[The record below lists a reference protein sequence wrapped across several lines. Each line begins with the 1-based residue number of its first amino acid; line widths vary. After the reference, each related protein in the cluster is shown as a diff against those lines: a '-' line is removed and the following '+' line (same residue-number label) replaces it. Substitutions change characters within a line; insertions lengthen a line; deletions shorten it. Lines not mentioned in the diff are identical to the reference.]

1 MCPITS
7 ECGTA
12 AVDLHCEFPFTII
25 PRCSIQR
32 EKSSSPY
39 MEYLGTRIGEFQWQN
54 PSISLKHLLLFKD
67 QCALKLVE
75 WGGGRGERGRGGGG
89 EWGEGGERFTQ
100 HQSICVQLKSTCLSY
115 KFMDNHAPVK
125 IRTRCIICSNLY
137 CRLSQRNGT

>member
-54 PSISLKHLLLFKD
+54 PSEAFTSVQRPMCSEISRM
-67 QCALKLVE
+67 
-75 WGGGRGERGRGGGG
+75 G
-89 EWGEGGERFTQ
+89 WGEGGKGEGGEGESGGKGVRDPLNINLF
-100 HQSICVQLKSTCLSY
+100 
-115 KFMDNHAPVK
+115 A
-125 IRTRCIICSNLY
+125 CS
-137 CRLSQRNGT
+137 